1 MTKEKHKCESELS
14 CKASAS
20 LNESVKADLQS
31 EDKPLEELLNEE
43 NNYKTLSMT
52 AAKQSET
59 SSDLILN
66 KKIAVFTTVKTCFR
80 T

>member
-20 LNESVKADLQS
+20 LNKSVKADLQS

-43 NNYKTLSMT
+43 NNCQNAVDDSSKT
-52 AAKQSET
+52 E
-59 SSDLILN
+59 
-66 KKIAVFTTVKTCFR
+66 
-80 T
+80 

>member
-1 MTKEKHKCESELS
+1 MTKEKHKCESKLS

-43 NNYKTLSMT
+43 NNCQNAVDDSSKT
-52 AAKQSET
+52 E
-59 SSDLILN
+59 SD
-66 KKIAVFTTVKTCFR
+66 
-80 T
+80 

>member
-1 MTKEKHKCESELS
+1 MTKEKHKCESKLS

-43 NNYKTLSMT
+43 NNCQNAVDDSSKT
-52 AAKQSET
+52 E
-59 SSDLILN
+59 
-66 KKIAVFTTVKTCFR
+66 
-80 T
+80 

>member
-31 EDKPLEELLNEE
+31 EDKSLEELLNEE
-43 NNYKTLSMT
+43 NNCQNAVDDSSKT
-52 AAKQSET
+52 E
-59 SSDLILN
+59 SD
-66 KKIAVFTTVKTCFR
+66 
-80 T
+80 